1 MTTKTFY
8 ISAISCNHCIHTK
21 TMELK
26 TIAGV
31 RTVTGDADNKKV
43 TVEFEDPATVTII
56 RDVLTNIQYEPDRVT
71 D

>member
-8 ISAISCNHCIHTK
+8 ISAISCNHCIHTIV
-21 TMELK
+21 TELK

-31 RTVTGDADNKKV
+31 KTAEGDAEGKKV
-43 TVEFEDPATVTII
+43 TVMYEAPATLEII
-56 RDVLTNIQYEPDRVT
+56 RDVLTGIHYEPDRIT

>member
-8 ISAISCNHCIHTK
+8 ISAISCNHCIHTIV
-21 TMELK
+21 TELK

-31 RTVTGDADNKKV
+31 KAVEGDADTKKV
-43 TVEFEDPATVTII
+43 TVQFEAPATLDII
-56 RDVLTNIQYEPDRVT
+56 RDLLTSIQYEPDRIT